1 MAYKRPFG
9 DEEDYRVASKHPR
22 HFDNCNQLAS
32 FIDVAPYADTSSDS
46 QTSGDVSFTKRHVS
60 DIDLD
65 LPACGYTDV
74 EIGAS
79 GSLSSLWLTHRSE
92 AAAQDDEMCLSY
104 LAYGPRKL
112 VSIGS
117 NYQAD
122 IPVWGVNGSISETRC
137 VGASDA
143 CSTFPQ
149 CSSPTSSVDEDSGK
163 FMGNCV
169 IPMPTEDA
177 GHTNSVGYV
186 KDDCS
191 CSDRGSVRCV
201 REHIVESRD
210 RLRATLG
217 PETFA
222 ELGFYK
228 MGEVVATKWIEQE
241 ERVFQEV
248 VFTYSASSGRSF
260 WDCLSAVFPSRTKKE
275 LVSYYFNVF
284 MLRQRAEQNRSDS
297 LEIDSDND
305 VWEGSD
311 EDEDEIRTAEEYE
324 DSAVESPQE
333 DPVSYDNNEGDDNND
348 GDTGDDES
356 TADEHYCSFGPKL
369 HTSSK
374 NSQSSGEDFDIQD
387 DSCLSFECQASKE
400 EVFCGQTDTRK
411 RPNQA
416 DNNRG
421 EDYLQCSFDERFNN
435 ASLEHGYVFS
445 SCDSKVWDVGYLDS
459 FEADADFLSTFNMIE
474 EVFGDETMNNRKG
487 NTDGKSVS

>member
-9 DEEDYRVASKHPR
+9 DEEDYRVVSKHPR
-22 HFDNCNQLAS
+22 HSDNCNQLAS
-32 FIDVAPYADTSSDS
+32 FMDITPCADTPLDS

-60 DIDLD
+60 DLDLD
-65 LPACGYTDV
+65 LPVCGYTDF

-79 GSLSSLWLTHRSE
+79 GSLSSLWLTDRSE

-104 LAYGPRKL
+104 LAHGPRKL

-122 IPVWGVNGSISETRC
+122 IPVCGVNGSMNETRC
-137 VGASDA
+137 VGASDP

-149 CSSPTSSVDEDSGK
+149 CSSPASSVDENSDK
-163 FMGNCV
+163 FMGNSV
-169 IPMPTEDA
+169 IPMPSEDA
-177 GHTNSVGYV
+177 RTINSVGYV

-191 CSDRGSVRCV
+191 CPERGSVRCV
-201 REHIVESRD
+201 RKHIMESRD
-210 RLRATLG
+210 RLRASLG
-217 PETFA
+217 PERFA
-222 ELGFYK
+222 ELGFYET
-228 MGEVVATKWIEQE
+228 GEVVARKWIEQE
-241 ERVFQEV
+241 ERVFHEV
-248 VFTYSASSGRSF
+248 VFTNSASSGKSF
-260 WDCLSAVFPSRTKKE
+260 WDRLSAVFPSRTKKE

-297 LEIDSDND
+297 LDIDSDND
-305 VWEGSD
+305 EWEGSD

-333 DPVSYDNNEGDDNND
+333 DPIFYENNKGDDNDD

-356 TADEHYCSFGPKL
+356 IADEDSFGPNF

-374 NSQSSGEDFDIQD
+374 NSQNSGEDFDIQD

-400 EVFCGQTDTRK
+400 ETFCAQTDISTRQ
-411 RPNQA
+411 NQA
-416 DNNRG
+416 ENNHG

-435 ASLEHGYVFS
+435 APLEHGYVFS
-445 SCDSKVWDVGYLDS
+445 SCDSNVCDVGYLDS
-459 FEADADFLSTFNMIE
+459 FEADVDFLSTFNMIE
-474 EVFGDETMNNRKG
+474 EVFGDEGLNNKKG
-487 NTDGKSVS
+487 NTDGKGVS

>member
-22 HFDNCNQLAS
+22 HSDNCNQLAS

-65 LPACGYTDV
+65 LSACGYANL

-92 AAAQDDEMCLSY
+92 AAAQDDGMCLSY

-117 NYQAD
+117 NHQAD
-122 IPVWGVNGSISETRC
+122 IPAWG
-137 VGASDA
+137 
-143 CSTFPQ
+143 
-149 CSSPTSSVDEDSGK
+149 PTSSVDENSGK

-177 GHTNSVGYV
+177 GNTNSVAYV

-191 CSDRGSVRCV
+191 CPDRGSVRCV
-201 REHIVESRD
+201 RKHITESRD

-222 ELGFYK
+222 ELGFYE

-241 ERVFQEV
+241 ERVFHEV
-248 VFTYSASSGRSF
+248 VFTYSASSGKSF
-260 WDCLSAVFPSRTKKE
+260 WDRLSAVFPSRTKKE

-284 MLRQRAEQNRSDS
+284 MLRQRAEQNRSDA

-305 VWEGSD
+305 EWEGSD
-311 EDEDEIRTAEEYE
+311 EEEDEIRTAEEYE

-356 TADEHYCSFGPKL
+356 TADEHYCSFGPKF

-400 EVFCGQTDTRK
+400 EVFCGQTDMRK

-459 FEADADFLSTFNMIE
+459 FEADADFLSTFNMME
-474 EVFGDETMNNRKG
+474 EVFGDETMNNRKS